1 MRLNS
6 FALFAASYTTS
17 CPPMFPFEPMSVVT
31 EIRPG
36 SKVFVWQTQLWSLS
50 MACHVCSR
58 ELCAVEYE
66 SALDDLCGLLFL
78 LCLSCWGLPL
88 DPAECSHGEHA
99 TTAPGPWQFGHLAI
113 PFTVPVN
120 ALSQQSL
127 WNKRLQSKCTTE
139 ALWTNSCRHKEHV

>member
-1 MRLNS
+1 MLLLCLQCHTHRVAHPCFLLSQCRLSPKFGLGARCLYGRPS
-6 FALFAASYTTS
+6 F
-17 CPPMFPFEPMSVVT
+17 
-31 EIRPG
+31 
-36 SKVFVWQTQLWSLS
+36 WSLS
-50 MACHVCSR
+50 MACHVSSR

-99 TTAPGPWQFGHLAI
+99 TTAPGPWQLGHLTI

-127 WNKRLQSKCTTE
+127 WNKWLQSKCTTE
-139 ALWTNSCRHKEHV
+139 ALWTNSCRHNEHV